1 MLYINGT
8 IFAWV
13 REHVPGVATVSAVS
27 APSFKSKVSARKT
40 TKIFV
45 CLTLLFIVSFFMLVL
60 SASELF
66 GFYVLYAY
74 FINHIGNPIVYF
86 IYNAQFRQ
94 QVREIFCPS

>member
-1 MLYINGT
+1 MHCFVMGR
-8 IFAWV
+8 AQ
-13 REHVPGVATVSAVS
+13 PSVAIVSAVS
-27 APSFKSKVSARKT
+27 VPSFKSKVSARKT